1 MLSYA
6 DHIRWMFADL
16 GQAPP
21 DYKAMQAESPWLTAG
36 DMQWLG
42 IGGNEASGPPQARGD
57 GRIDAWQKRAAK
69 HREYVLM
76 CRACERQWSADEQVC
91 LAQALRRIGL

>member
-1 MLSYA
+1 MPSYS

-16 GQAPP
+16 EQAPP
-21 DYKAMQAESPWLTAG
+21 DYKAMQAESLWLTAG

-76 CRACERQWSADEQVC
+76 CRACERQYFPDEQFERFNK
-91 LAQALRRIGL
+91 LRAIGL